1 MHSHILAGDFGYLP
15 SYNSGMIDLKDSDN
29 EMQDYLKHLRD
40 SVEEDISD
48 EELNASMNVVFDND
62 LFMVGATVNR
72 KYYFIDYVELAYCEF
87 NCELEIKWLKIHDRF
102 MARPIL

>member
-15 SYNSGMIDLKDSDN
+15 SYASEMIDLKDSDN
-29 EMQDYLKHLRD
+29 EMQDYLNHLKD

-48 EELNASMNVVFDND
+48 EELNASMNVIFDND

-72 KYYFIDYVELAYCEF
+72 KYYFIDYVELAYCKF
-87 NCELEIKWLKIHDRF
+87 NCELE
-102 MARPIL
+102 

>member
-15 SYNSGMIDLKDSDN
+15 SYASEMIDLKDSDN
-29 EMQDYLKHLRD
+29 EMQDYLNHLKD

-48 EELNASMNVVFDND
+48 EELNASMNVIFDND

-72 KYYFIDYVELAYCEF
+72 KYYFIDYVELAYCKF
-87 NCELEIKWLKIHDRF
+87 NCELEE
-102 MARPIL
+102 